1 MSLILTSQKSSEAN
15 SRAYDYQNY
24 FSQTMK
30 IAKGSK
36 IALNHVTINRNAFFR
51 FTEPKTF
58 FIYHGVTMPSTK
70 IFKMKDML
78 DTTGNKSPLL
88 ADSTATLTS
97 REMNNYVNYPQ
108 IVVIPD
114 GEYSLSQ
121 LCENLEYNLNNP
133 NAIYGGDFYRTGR
146 WSVTPNFDENNSFQ
160 NISFDWEIYTNT
172 VEDEFPPDTA
182 FLGKYPDNKDISYD
196 SSTQEIT
203 GGSPHWNVGEFDRF
217 INNAMGQISFE
228 FSEDNIIVGLTR
240 VTDGERYQQMPFHA
254 YDGGDILDCPEG
266 VDYFDYAVSSE
277 GGELKVYQL
286 HAELVGNPMTGTDT
300 QYTMKEYNYGEPV
313 EMGEDNKVIFV
324 VDNNNIAIVLFSDGE
339 IKKTITQELKPIGN
353 NTYQLVPKIAIKGTH
368 KVKLVDTPTLLSA
381 TNKPIYPQ
389 EINTGGITDISDCN
403 IGWICNYL
411 WTNGFDS
418 SSTGIPTLFDLS
430 FKFLGTNYTN
440 YISWTSGQSDEEAS
454 DVFDLQAISIE
465 EMEEEKY
472 FWSYKF
478 DESLFS
484 DTGGFK
490 YIYLPFDSEKAYT
503 FEPAGTVIIPYNTK
517 HLFYHVIGTIDGA
530 LGLLPRFKKASETT
544 STVDGDDIQI
554 VQILGNERISLN
566 NNDVLYIRID
576 LGSTYTMNGTTSS
589 ISKIISP
596 ILTDLSSVDSA
607 SALGVRTYTP
617 PERMYLDLNNA
628 EDIYINSI
636 NVSIVTKDER
646 YALDLSPST
655 SASFHIISP
664 S

>member
-58 FIYHGVTMPSTK
+58 FIYHGVEMPSTK
-70 IFKMKDML
+70 VFKMRDMP

-88 ADSTATLTS
+88 ADRTASLTS

-114 GEYSLSQ
+114 GEYSLTQ
-121 LCENLEYNLNNP
+121 LCENLQYNLNNP
-133 NAIYGGDFYRTGR
+133 NAIYGGDFYRTGN
-146 WSVTPNFDENNSFQ
+146 WTVTPNFDANNSFQ
-160 NISFDWEIYTNT
+160 NISFDWEINTNT
-172 VEDEFPPDTA
+172 EAEPAFPETST
-182 FLGKYPDNKDISYD
+182 FLTKYPDNNSISYD
-196 SSTQEIT
+196 DTTQVIT
-203 GGSPHWNVGEFDRF
+203 GGDAEWNVGEFDHF
-217 INNAMGQISFE
+217 INNSDGSIRYD
-228 FSEDNIIVGLTR
+228 FSNDNIIVGLTR
-240 VTDGERYQQMPFHA
+240 VTDGERYQQMSFHP

-266 VDYFDYAVSSE
+266 IDFFDYAVSSE
-277 GGELKVYQL
+277 GGQFKIYQL
-286 HAELVGNPMTGTDT
+286 HAELEEERIITGIDT
-300 QYTMKEYNYGEPV
+300 RYRMKEYNYGIPV
-313 EMGEDNKVIFV
+313 ATHADAYVKFI
-324 VDNNNIAIVLFSDGE
+324 VDNNNVKIEIYSNGE
-339 IKKTITQELKPIGN
+339 VRKTITEELKPIGN

-368 KVKLVDTPTLLSA
+368 TVTLGEEPKLLSI
-381 TNKPIYPQ
+381 TNKPIYPTT
-389 EINTGGITDISDCN
+389 INTGGVTDISDCN

-411 WTNGFDS
+411 WSNGFDGT
-418 SSTGIPTLFDLS
+418 STGISTLFDLS
-430 FKFLGTNYTN
+430 FKFLGINYNTF
-440 YISWTSGQSDEEAS
+440 ISWTSGQTDEEATEVS
-454 DVFDLQAISIE
+454 DLGNATID
-465 EMEEEKY
+465 EMETEKY

-478 DESLFS
+478 DETLFTG
-484 DTGGFK
+484 DGGFK
-490 YIYLPFDSEKAYT
+490 YAYLPFDNTKSYT
-503 FEPAGTVIIPYNTK
+503 FEPAGTVIIPYNTR

-530 LGLLPRFKKASETT
+530 IGLLPRFKKGTETT
-544 STVDGDDIQI
+544 VNELQV

-576 LGSTYTMNGTTSS
+576 LGSTYTMNGSTASV
-589 ISKIISP
+589 SKIISP
-596 ILTDLSSVDSA
+596 ILTDLSNVDSTT
-607 SALGVRTYTP
+607 ALGVRTYTP

-646 YALDLSPST
+646 YALDLAPST

-664 S
+664 